1 MKLAL
6 AYPEGATPLDP
17 NETQGLKHKHVST
30 MEELN
35 ELEQANIDE
44 GRLWLSRLRKPD
56 ILTYKFTLEFHKRL
70 FGHVW
75 DWAGTMRRTNKNVCD
90 TNPVDIAVRLQDL
103 IDDAKAWIEYE
114 TYPAKEAAV
123 IFHHKLV
130 RIHVF
135 PNGNGRHSRLMAD
148 ALLEKIFRSPPI
160 DWTLGDE
167 LKINGQR
174 RTQYIAA
181 LKAADQEDYRPLL
194 AFAGIDS

>member
-1 MKLAL
+1 MKLTL

-17 NETQGLKHKHVST
+17 NETQGLKHKHIST
-30 MEELN
+30 QDELN

-56 ILTYKFTLEFHKRL
+56 ILTYRFTLEFHRRL
-70 FGHVW
+70 FGDVW
-75 DWAGTMRRTNKNVCD
+75 DWAGTMRRTNKNVGNTD
-90 TNPVDIAVRLQDL
+90 PVDISVNLQNL
-103 IDDAKAWIEYE
+103 IEDAKAWIEYG
-114 TYPAKEAAV
+114 TYPAKKAAV

-148 ALLEKIFRSPPI
+148 ALLERIYLAPPI
-160 DWTLGDE
+160 DWTLGQD
-167 LKINGQR
+167 LKTNNQR
-174 RTQYIAA
+174 RTQYITA
-181 LKAADQEDYRPLL
+181 LKAADQEDYQPLL

>member
-1 MKLAL
+1 VKLEL

-17 NETQGLKHKHVST
+17 NETQGLKHKHIST
-30 MEELN
+30 QDELN

-56 ILTYKFTLEFHKRL
+56 ILTCGFTLEFHKRL
-70 FGHVW
+70 FGDVW
-75 DWAGTMRRTNKNVCD
+75 DWAGTMRRTNKNVGN
-90 TNPVDIAVRLQDL
+90 TNPVDIAVRLQNL
-103 IDDAKAWIEYE
+103 VDDAKAWIEYE
-114 TYPAKEAAV
+114 TYPAKQAAI

-148 ALLEKIFRSPPI
+148 ALLERIFRFPPI
-160 DWTLGDE
+160 DWTSGTDLRTNS
-167 LKINGQR
+167 LR

-181 LKAADQEDYRPLL
+181 LKAADQENYRPLL
-194 AFAGIDS
+194 AFVGIDS